1 MVWRQLG
8 LISSVSAASLELHG
22 STFRILHVSD
32 AHYHSE
38 QEVCRD
44 ATPSSYPCTHANT
57 TAFLRSAIALEQPHM
72 VAFTGDMIDEAS
84 GPRPREGMDDMYALA
99 IESGLPWAASLG
111 NHEDIVPGMT
121 RDVIYDYILGLP
133 GRALSAHGPIATSP
147 GNFYVDLN
155 SGGRAVARLVFF
167 DSRNDDR
174 FVNASTHSI
183 TDAQACPRTHR
194 LWKHAPPDGCAR
206 SLHAPPR
213 ASTQPSPHNTPR
225 TTLGTARL
233 VCQRIGHAAHGA
245 HPRLL
250 PHTARG
256 VCGSDLRRGCD
267 QRAHARG
274 GVRPHAKAAHAK
286 PAHAKPAHPK
296 PAHPIPARCTVSQI
310 CADKPNPR
318 TFDVLKAGGVVGG
331 FCGHDHTNDFCAEWQ
346 GVQLCYEGSPGF
358 GAYGSCHGAT
368 CYQRRVRV
376 TELALTPN
384 RSAVA
389 TIRSWKRLDGGGS
402 VAGPVIDDELLWACR
417 ESLVWPDREPAYG
430 DVNAG
435 IRRFG
440 ASSTAPLRMPV
451 SAAEAAGVVR
461 KKQPAVRPAEERGP
475 VALVVLS
482 LVAAA
487 SLSVYVVQHCRR
499 QPAVDAR
506 RRLVEMKAGGTLAV

>member
-1 MVWRQLG
+1 MAWRQLA

-22 STFRILHVSD
+22 STFRIVHVSD
-32 AHYHSE
+32 AHYHSA
-38 QEVCRD
+38 QEACRD

-57 TAFLRSAIALEQPHM
+57 TAFLRSVIALEQPHM

-99 IESGLPWAASLG
+99 IELGLPWAASLG
-111 NHEDIVPGMT
+111 NHEDVVPGMT

-183 TDAQACPRTHR
+183 TDAQARPRTH
-194 LWKHAPPDGCAR
+194 PPCR
-206 SLHAPPR
+206 STHLHMPVHTLHASPC
-213 ASTQPSPHNTPR
+213 ASAQPSPRNTPHHTGR
-225 TTLGTARL
+225 SSTGSSMYRPRCVRCPPSPSTTYRSRSIRSPSPPGLRSAGACARR
-233 VCQRIGHAAHGA
+233 CAPTRHASTRQASTLDP
-245 HPRLL
+245 PR
-250 PHTARG
+250 P
-256 VCGSDLRRGCD
+256 
-267 QRAHARG
+267 QRAALF
-274 GVRPHAKAAHAK
+274 
-286 PAHAKPAHPK
+286 
-296 PAHPIPARCTVSQI
+296 QI

-358 GAYGSCHGAT
+358 GAYGSCQGTT
-368 CYQRRVRV
+368 CYQRRARV
-376 TELALTPN
+376 TELALTPDG
-384 RSAVA
+384 SAVA

-402 VAGPVIDDELLWACR
+402 VAGPMIDDELLWAR
-417 ESLVWPDREPAYG
+417 ESLVWPDREPAFG
-430 DVNAG
+430 GV
-435 IRRFG
+435 FG
-440 ASSTAPLRMPV
+440 ASSIAPLRMPV
-451 SAAEAAGVVR
+451 SAAEAAGLVR
-461 KKQPAVRPAEERGP
+461 KKQPAVRPAEERSP
-475 VALVVLS
+475 VALVTLS

-487 SLSVYVVQHCRR
+487 SLSAYVVQHCRR
-499 QPAVDAR
+499 QPAVDPRR
-506 RRLVEMKAGGTLAV
+506 RRLVEMKAGSSSSDPKCRPV

>member
-99 IESGLPWAASLG
+99 IEPGLPWAASLG

-194 LWKHAPPDGCAR
+194 LWNHAPPHGCAR
-206 SLHAPPR
+206 TPAHASSRLYAALPTQHSPHHTGHSSTGLPTYRPRCARCPPSPSTTYR
-213 ASTQPSPHNTPR
+213 SRSIRSPSPPALRSAGACARRCAPARQTRTRQTSTRQTSTRQTSTPQASTPQASTPDPSALHC
-225 TTLGTARL
+225 
-233 VCQRIGHAAHGA
+233 V
-245 HPRLL
+245 
-250 PHTARG
+250 
-256 VCGSDLRRGCD
+256 SDLRR
-267 QRAHARG
+267 QA
-274 GVRPHAKAAHAK
+274 
-286 PAHAKPAHPK
+286 
-296 PAHPIPARCTVSQI
+296 
-310 CADKPNPR
+310 
-318 TFDVLKAGGVVGG
+318 
-331 FCGHDHTNDFCAEWQ
+331 
-346 GVQLCYEGSPGF
+346 
-358 GAYGSCHGAT
+358 
-368 CYQRRVRV
+368 
-376 TELALTPN
+376 
-384 RSAVA
+384 
-389 TIRSWKRLDGGGS
+389 
-402 VAGPVIDDELLWACR
+402 
-417 ESLVWPDREPAYG
+417 
-430 DVNAG
+430 
-435 IRRFG
+435 
-440 ASSTAPLRMPV
+440 
-451 SAAEAAGVVR
+451 
-461 KKQPAVRPAEERGP
+461 QPADVRRAQG
-475 VALVVLS
+475 
-482 LVAAA
+482 
-487 SLSVYVVQHCRR
+487 RR
-499 QPAVDAR
+499 CG
-506 RRLVEMKAGGTLAV
+506 RRLLRA

>member
-194 LWKHAPPDGCAR
+194 LWKHAPPHGCAR
-206 SLHAPPR
+206 TPAR
-213 ASTQPSPHNTPR
+213 ASSRLYAALPTQHSPHHTGHSSTGLPTYRPRCARCPPSPS
-225 TTLGTARL
+225 TTY
-233 VCQRIGHAAHGA
+233 QI
-245 HPRLL
+245 
-250 PHTARG
+250 PH
-256 VCGSDLRRGCD
+256 L
-267 QRAHARG
+267 
-274 GVRPHAKAAHAK
+274 
-286 PAHAKPAHPK
+286 
-296 PAHPIPARCTVSQI
+296 I
-310 CADKPNPR
+310 
-318 TFDVLKAGGVVGG
+318 
-331 FCGHDHTNDFCAEWQ
+331 
-346 GVQLCYEGSPGF
+346 
-358 GAYGSCHGAT
+358 
-368 CYQRRVRV
+368 
-376 TELALTPN
+376 ALTLPQPQPCN
-384 RSAVA
+384 H
-389 TIRSWKRLDGGGS
+389 RL
-402 VAGPVIDDELLWACR
+402 
-417 ESLVWPDREPAYG
+417 YKKNT
-430 DVNAG
+430 VN
-435 IRRFG
+435 
-440 ASSTAPLRMPV
+440 
-451 SAAEAAGVVR
+451 
-461 KKQPAVRPAEERGP
+461 KK
-475 VALVVLS
+475 
-482 LVAAA
+482 
-487 SLSVYVVQHCRR
+487 
-499 QPAVDAR
+499 
-506 RRLVEMKAGGTLAV
+506 